1 MRGDVCIVGTGPAGL
16 TLALELE
23 RSGLQIIM
31 IEAGG
36 PQVEPSTQDAYGGEV
51 VNPVHPPSQM
61 YRQRRLGGSS
71 GIWGGRCTPLDEL
84 DFVERDHVPF
94 SGWPFPRSEVSPYY
108 SRAQD
113 AVEVGDYDY
122 HAATALDDK
131 PLIEG
136 FRDAYVQT
144 SNIERYSPPTRF
156 WPRYREAL
164 IRSRNVTVVTG
175 ASCIR
180 FDAGDN
186 HAVVQAA
193 ECVGKDG
200 RRFTVSA
207 RSFVAAVGGLETV
220 RLLEFSKLG
229 LGSGWL
235 GRNYMCH
242 VEINFAGLRL
252 VPHDR
257 GVVYGFE
264 KSSDGIYV
272 KRRFT
277 LSSQRQAQLGILNAA
292 ARIHH
297 PSILD
302 PDHRDPVLS
311 ALFLARKFIIPEY
324 ARHFSIANGRGDAG
338 KYSLVD
344 TNPVIRAVT
353 ERQGFFGQ
361 HVRNVAL
368 GLPGLT
374 KFGASWIAQRYIAPR
389 KVPYIALRNANGSY
403 ALNIYGE
410 QAPNRDSRVMLG
422 DTVDQNGVPRLKID
436 WRAQD
441 IDYRTLAYTIREIRR
456 ALEESGCGTIEFDDQ
471 QLDEDVRAQTVPVG
485 GHHIGTARMSDDPR
499 QGVVDRN
506 GLVHGTSNLY
516 VAGAATFPTSGQA
529 NPTLTIVALSLRL
542 ADHLGHS
549 LSSNHGARAIRDT
562 AEAQFTLDQ
571 IPS

>member
-1 MRGDVCIVGTGPAGL
+1 MLRPFQSIAEGDQLCGDVCIVGTGPAGL

-23 RSGLQIIM
+23 RAGLKIVM

-36 PQVEPSTQDAYGGEV
+36 PRVEAAIQDAYGGEV
-51 VNPVHPPSQM
+51 VNPAHPPSQM

-84 DFVERDHVPF
+84 DFVKRDHVPF
-94 SGWPFPRSEVSPYY
+94 SGWPFPRSEMCPYY
-108 SRAQD
+108 ARAQD
-113 AVEVGDYDY
+113 SVEVGQFDY
-122 HAATALDDK
+122 HAATALNDQ

-136 FRDAYVQT
+136 FRDLHVQT

-156 WPRYREAL
+156 WPRNREAL
-164 IRSRNVTVVTG
+164 GRSPNIIVVTG
-175 ASCIR
+175 ATCLR
-180 FDAGDN
+180 FGSGDN
-186 HAVVQAA
+186 HAVVHAA

-200 RRFTVSA
+200 RRFTVGA

-229 LGSGWL
+229 LESGWL

-242 VEINFAGLRL
+242 VEVNFAGLRIA
-252 VPHDR
+252 PHDR
-257 GVVYGFE
+257 AIVYGFE

-324 ARHFSIANGRGDAG
+324 ARHFSVANSRDDVG

-344 TNPVIRAVT
+344 TNPVAAAVT
-353 ERQGFFGQ
+353 QRQGFFGQ

-374 KFGASWIAQRYIAPR
+374 KFGANWIAQRYMAPR
-389 KVPYIALRNANGSY
+389 KIPYIALKNANGSY
-403 ALNIYGE
+403 ALNLYGE
-410 QAPNRDSRVMLG
+410 QAPNPDSRVMLG
-422 DTVDQNGVPRLKID
+422 TDLDQNGVPRLKID

-456 ALEESGCGTIEFDDQ
+456 AMEESGCGTIDFDDAR
-471 QLDEDVRAQTVPVG
+471 LDADVREQTVPVG
-485 GHHIGTARMSDDPR
+485 GHHIGTARMSDDPG
-499 QGVVDRN
+499 QGVVSRD

-529 NPTLTIVALSLRL
+529 NPTLTIIALALKL
-542 ADHLGHS
+542 ADHLGRRLAS
-549 LSSNHGARAIRDT
+549 
-562 AEAQFTLDQ
+562 
-571 IPS
+571 